1 LAVIILLLAIWGFL
15 SRVESIRRASD
26 RFTLNIP
33 LLGPMF
39 RCYFIANFTR
49 TFGLLLKSELGII
62 QTLNIV
68 GDTMGNAAYRQA
80 FKKIAEGVVRGEGVA
95 ENMEKDKLLFPPLVS
110 QMVSV
115 GEMTGNLGSSLMYLS
130 EMYEDEMNNTTK
142 NLTTSIEPVLMIFM
156 GVLVGF
162 IALSIITPIYGIT
175 SNIHA

>member
-1 LAVIILLLAIWGFL
+1 
-15 SRVESIRRASD
+15 
-26 RFTLNIP
+26 
-33 LLGPMF
+33 
-39 RCYFIANFTR
+39 
-49 TFGLLLKSELGII
+49 
-62 QTLNIV
+62 
-68 GDTMGNAAYRQA
+68 
-80 FKKIAEGVVRGEGVA
+80 VRGEGVA